1 MEKQD
6 WYLEYATGS
15 VSNRN
20 QLCRL
25 EDFSEV
31 AKLNAGGEIY
41 RSMFL
46 YSPDIVAFVA
56 ENNTVTGFN
65 GIQAVDKIVV
75 DIDYVK
81 DKTNGDELTVTAV
94 FDICDAMHNKGIEYG
109 QHYQIWFS
117 GTGFH
122 IHLGNVYGF
131 EPSAN
136 IAKQVRATMQRDWGE
151 YIDLIYDSRRLIR
164 AGWSYNQKSKLY
176 KIPVPIPDLANF
188 SYQTIAESAK
198 KMGGHETPSK
208 IKHEKIEGLDP
219 IDMSRKNTEEVRKVF
234 DNAKGQTSRY
244 ITCAQHIYNAGYVP
258 KHRHKHLLALA
269 SIWRKKWGLDKH
281 GCDNLARSYMAKV
294 EKPLPAEE
302 TSKVVSDVFKS
313 DYNYGC
319 NHETLQPYCDSKCI
333 LFRYKNLDETSGVM
347 NAEDMINKLIE
358 NVNSDFTDRSFNL
371 QEVFPFL
378 PVSHMFKTGQL
389 ITLIGDTGLG
399 KTAFVQYLVT
409 KLRKIKTL
417 FLSLEVEEDT
427 MIRRFLQASLRMTE
441 NQILNGAK
449 NLDPRIVKDGLD
461 SISHIKLKCSCPDI
475 QNLAGFISDNEAK
488 IVVVDTIDRVPAK
501 YAGKDDFARQEI
513 IANSLKDIAISEDV
527 MIIAVHHIS
536 KSASYRIR
544 EGQRLDVHSGKGN
557 SAIEQKSD
565 QYISFEGLEGS
576 KIRIIESLKAR
587 DDSHFKLTVN
597 YNWETFS
604 FDKRN

>member
-6 WYLEYATGS
+6 WYLEYATGN

-20 QLCRL
+20 HLCRL
-25 EDFSEV
+25 ENFPEI
-31 AKLNAGGEIY
+31 AQKHAGGEVY

-46 YSPDIVAFVA
+46 YSPDIVAYVA
-56 ENNTVTGFN
+56 ENDTVTGFN
-65 GIQAVDKIVV
+65 GIQAVDKIVI

-81 DKTNGDELTVTAV
+81 DRTNGDELTIKAV
-94 FDICDAMHNKGIEYG
+94 LDLLDAMEKKEIWRDV
-109 QHYQIWFS
+109 HYQIWFS

-131 EPSAN
+131 EPSIN

-164 AGWSYNQKSKLY
+164 AGYSYNTKSALF
-176 KIPVPIPDLANF
+176 KIPVTYLVLENS
-188 SYQTIAESAK
+188 SYAEITEDARR
-198 KMGGHETPSK
+198 MNGHAAPTK
-208 IKHEKIEGLDP
+208 IKHGKIEGLDP
-219 IDMSRKNTEEVRKVF
+219 MDMSRKNVAEVRKVF

-258 KHRHKHLLALA
+258 KNRHKHLLALA

-281 GCDNLARSYMAKV
+281 GCDNLARAYMARMD
-294 EKPLPAEE
+294 EPLPAEE

-319 NHETLQPYCDSKCI
+319 NHPTLEPYCDSKCI
-333 LFRYKNLDETSGVM
+333 LFKYKNLDETAELL
-347 NAEDMINKLIE
+347 NAEDMINKLLESI
-358 NVNSDFTDRSFNL
+358 NSDYTDRSFNL

-378 PVSHMFKTGQL
+378 PQKHMFNAGQL

-399 KTAFVQYLVT
+399 KTAFIQYLIV
-409 KLRKIKTL
+409 KLKKIKTL
-417 FLSLEVEEDT
+417 FFSLEVDDET
-427 MIRRFLQASLRMTE
+427 MSRRFVQASLNMTKE
-441 NQILNGAK
+441 ETLIKLKDPEVAK
-449 NLDPRIVKDGLD
+449 RAIE
-461 SISHIKLKCSCPDI
+461 SISHISLQPSSPDI
-475 QNLAGFISDNEAK
+475 QDLGAFISESEAK
-488 IVVVDTIDRVPAK
+488 IVVIDTIDRVPAK

-513 IANSLKDIAISEDV
+513 IANGLKDIAMKEDV
-527 MIIAVHHIS
+527 IILAVHHIS
-536 KSASYRIR
+536 KSASYGTK

-565 QYISFEGLEGS
+565 QYISFEGVERS
-576 KIRIIESLKAR
+576 KIRTIESLKAR
-587 DDSHFKLTVN
+587 DESHFKLTVN

-604 FDKRN
+604 FDKLN